1 MERVLANQ
9 VKERAPLF
17 VNHWTAVNADRVAN
31 GKTALALKSGVVL
44 AEFADKI
51 GVLTEKVAES
61 DAKDQNRVVLA
72 AQRDGLRTQTRD
84 GMEAWRKAAL
94 YQLDGDSLLA
104 DLPTLPQQKAADADL
119 LKIYG
124 RVSARWEAINVA
136 RGDDPLLTRDGLTR
150 AAFDTQVST
159 LSDKVAA
166 IGTLDDTLP
175 ILHDQ
180 RDDAAREVK
189 DIFAEY
195 RRAILAD
202 YPAVSPF
209 VLNLPT
215 VNPRATGTT
224 PEAVALSVTVDAA
237 NHTAHATWT
246 ASTGGDLERYSFR
259 ISAGPKYKSN
269 DEVSIGDLTPNVH
282 EFTVGA
288 QYLPTGSTVWGKVYV
303 VTTEGHE
310 KGSDAKKLTP

>member
-17 VNHWTAVNADRVAN
+17 VNSWTAVNADRVAN
-31 GKTALALKSGVVL
+31 GKTALVLKSDVTLLDFQSKIAVL
-44 AEFADKI
+44 DDRI
-51 GVLTEKVAES
+51 AES

-84 GMEAWRKAAL
+84 GMDAWRKAAL
-94 YQLDGDSLLA
+94 YQMEGDSLLA

-119 LKIYG
+119 LTVYG

-136 RGDDPLLTRDGLTR
+136 RGDDPLLTRDGWTR
-150 AAFDTQVST
+150 ASFDTLVST
-159 LSDKVAA
+159 LSDKVTA
-166 IGTLDDTLP
+166 IGTLDGTLP

-180 RDDAAREVK
+180 RDNAAREVK

-195 RRAILAD
+195 RRAILAE
-202 YPAVSPF
+202 YPADSPF

-246 ASTGGDLERYSFR
+246 ATTAPDLERYSFR
-259 ISAGPKYKSN
+259 ISAGPKYKS
-269 DEVSIGDLTPNVH
+269 DGEVSIGDLAPNVQ

-303 VTTEGHE
+303 VTTDGHE